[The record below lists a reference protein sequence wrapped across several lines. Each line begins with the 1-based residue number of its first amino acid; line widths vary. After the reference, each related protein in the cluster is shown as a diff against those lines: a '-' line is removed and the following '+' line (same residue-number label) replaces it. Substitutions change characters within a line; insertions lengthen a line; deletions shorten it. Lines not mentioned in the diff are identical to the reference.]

1 MPVVIRGQ
9 LTKLPSHGPLLEVLL
24 ALLAAT
30 AIVTLGF
37 RRAWTASS
45 LALLVGVALA
55 IIVSIGGWTATP
67 TGFTPPRLSLLAS
80 VLAGV
85 LAVACVVLRRSS
97 RRLSVVTMVGAVAA
111 LAWWVALNFASLTAV
126 FIPNSLDAA
135 IVRFTVGLE
144 LGIVVGIAV
153 TIIVSGGFTDNDL
166 AHQAVV
172 DTGNVA
178 DSA

>member
-1 MPVVIRGQ
+1 
-9 LTKLPSHGPLLEVLL
+9 
-24 ALLAAT
+24 
-30 AIVTLGF
+30 
-37 RRAWTASS
+37 
-45 LALLVGVALA
+45 
-55 IIVSIGGWTATP
+55 
-67 TGFTPPRLSLLAS
+67 
-80 VLAGV
+80 
-85 LAVACVVLRRSS
+85 
-97 RRLSVVTMVGAVAA
+97 MVGAVAA